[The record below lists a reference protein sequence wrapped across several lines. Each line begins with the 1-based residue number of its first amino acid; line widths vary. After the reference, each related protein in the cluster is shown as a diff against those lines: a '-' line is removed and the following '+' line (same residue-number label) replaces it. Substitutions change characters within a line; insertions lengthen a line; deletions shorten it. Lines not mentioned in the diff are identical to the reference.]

1 MVPASESGP
10 IANSAGGPY
19 HSGVRPVRS
28 LLFLLV
34 LVLQVPVSQAGSL
47 VLDIF
52 ENPANTGSAGPQ
64 SLGWQFQVNTPI
76 FVDGLAFWDHTD
88 TQSHD
93 VGIYNDTTQVLL
105 VSTTILPSDP
115 VSGTGPWRVH
125 SISPFLLTPGVYD
138 IAAET
143 GSDNYTF
150 GASITTVPEITFLRD
165 AYAFGASTLMFPSG
179 FSGGGLQAWFGPSF
193 TATDAVVGAPE
204 SGLFALMGTGLAVL
218 AGIARRKR

>member
-1 MVPASESGP
+1 
-10 IANSAGGPY
+10 
-19 HSGVRPVRS
+19 VRILRL
-28 LLFLLV
+28 LLFMLV
-34 LVLQVPVSQAGSL
+34 LMLRMPVSHAGTL
-47 VLDIF
+47 VLDII
-52 ENPANTGSAGPQ
+52 ENPANTGSAGTQ

-88 TQSHD
+88 TQNHD

-125 SISPFLLTPGVYD
+125 SIAPFLLTPGVYD

-165 AYAFGASTLMFPSG
+165 AYAFGAPTLTFPNQ
-179 FSGGGLQAWFGPSF
+179 FSGGALQAWFGPSF
-193 TATDAVVGAPE
+193 TATDAAVGTPE
-204 SGLFALMGTGLAVL
+204 PGLFVLMGTGLAVL
-218 AGIARRKR
+218 VGIARRKR